1 MCTVKHVCGR
11 MPLNEVTG
19 FSAKQSV
26 KREMNGDESDYPKQK
41 AFLLVEVL
49 LFIMIILMT
58 GTFHSVACD
67 S

>member
-1 MCTVKHVCGR
+1 

-41 AFLLVEVL
+41 AFVLVEVL